1 MRLIPVVLITVF
13 SVLAVAKTETKNTQL
28 LLDLTLRYREAKM
41 VRMKMDRTVTSE
53 LTGTK
58 NSYAGEIALAGKKFR
73 LDQTTPEKNTAVY
86 DGKTLWTVQFPPED
100 FKKAPPQVT
109 KQQIKPGDGNAVL
122 TSLLT
127 QGKITDRFEI
137 VASEKNAT
145 TATYELMPKKTDMNI
160 TKLKLKI
167 ELEKRLVR
175 ELTVWDEV
183 GNESAFV
190 FPEVLFFSTVEA
202 KLFKYSPPKGAQVIQ
217 L

>member
-1 MRLIPVVLITVF
+1 MRILLTILMAVLPLFANATADV
-13 SVLAVAKTETKNTQL
+13 KNSKL
-28 LLDLTLRYREAKM
+28 LLDLTLRYRQAKM

-58 NSYAGEIALAGKKFR
+58 NSYAGEIALSGKKFR
-73 LDQTTPEKNTAVY
+73 LDQTAPEKNMAVY
-86 DGKTLWTVQFPPED
+86 DGKTLWTVQFPPAE
-100 FKKAPPQVT
+100 FKDGPTQVT

-127 QGKITDRFEI
+127 QGKMTDRFEI
-137 VASEKNAT
+137 VASTKDAT
-145 TATYELMPKKTDMNI
+145 VATYELKPKKADMNI

-190 FPEVLFFSTVEA
+190 FPEVLFFSIVEA
-202 KLFKYSPPKGAQVIQ
+202 NLFKYSPPKGAQVIQ

>member
-1 MRLIPVVLITVF
+1 MRIILTILMIVIPF
-13 SVLAVAKTETKNTQL
+13 SAGAKTDTKNTQL

-41 VRMKMDRTVTSE
+41 VRMKMDRTVVSE

-58 NSYAGEIALAGKKFR
+58 NSYAGEIALSGKKFR
-73 LDQTTPEKNTAVY
+73 LDQTSPEKNMAVY
-86 DGKTLWTVQFPPED
+86 DGKTLWTVQFPPAD
-100 FKKAPPQVT
+100 FKNAPTQVT

-137 VASEKNAT
+137 VTSVKDAIA
-145 TATYELMPKKTDMNI
+145 ATYELKPKKADMNI

-183 GNESAFV
+183 GNESAFI
-190 FPEVLFFSTVEA
+190 FPEVLFFSAIEA